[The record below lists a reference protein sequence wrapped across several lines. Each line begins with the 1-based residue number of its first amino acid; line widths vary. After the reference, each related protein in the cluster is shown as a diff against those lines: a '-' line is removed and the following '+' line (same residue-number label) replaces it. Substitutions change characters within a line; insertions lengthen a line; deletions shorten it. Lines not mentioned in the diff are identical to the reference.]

1 MIREEAEKYYTAIRN
16 GKLRRQCIEVVTPQ
30 KQVGLSIKKAVALTD
45 VPMFEKAPS
54 VRIVIFALPIQ
65 NKVIYVGPMKIEL
78 PTMFLLY
85 VK

>member
-1 MIREEAEKYYTAIRN
+1 MF
-16 GKLRRQCIEVVTPQ
+16 L
-30 KQVGLSIKKAVALTD
+30 
-45 VPMFEKAPS
+45 FEKAPS

-65 NKVIYVGPMKIEL
+65 NKVIYVDPMKIEL